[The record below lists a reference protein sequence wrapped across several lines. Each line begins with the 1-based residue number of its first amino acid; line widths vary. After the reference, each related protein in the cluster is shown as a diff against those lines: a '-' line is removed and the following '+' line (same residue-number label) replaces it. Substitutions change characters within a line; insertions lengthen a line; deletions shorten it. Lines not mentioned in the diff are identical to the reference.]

1 MTPAVKLA
9 EKQKIHFNLHQYHH
23 DPSSPSYGLEAAEKL
38 GVDAH
43 KVFKTLLAQLDSK
56 GLVVAVI
63 PVSCQLNLKN
73 LAKAAGAKKATMALP
88 ADVERSTGYLLG
100 GVSPLGQKKRL
111 KTYICESAQV
121 LDMMCI
127 SGGKRGL
134 EIELSPQDLQQLTQA
149 HFASLTD

>member
-9 EKQKIHFNLHQYHH
+9 EKQKIHFNLHQYQH

-38 GVDAH
+38 GIDAH
-43 KVFKTLLAQLDSK
+43 RVFKTLLAQLDSK
-56 GLVVAVI
+56 VLVVAVI

-73 LAKAAGAKKATMALP
+73 LAKAAGAKKATMARP
-88 ADVERSTGYLLG
+88 EEAERSSGYLLG

-111 KTYICESAQV
+111 KTFVCESAQA
-121 LDMMCI
+121 LDLMCV

-134 EIELSPQDLQQLTQA
+134 EIELSPQDLQRLTQA
-149 HFASLTD
+149 HFALLTD